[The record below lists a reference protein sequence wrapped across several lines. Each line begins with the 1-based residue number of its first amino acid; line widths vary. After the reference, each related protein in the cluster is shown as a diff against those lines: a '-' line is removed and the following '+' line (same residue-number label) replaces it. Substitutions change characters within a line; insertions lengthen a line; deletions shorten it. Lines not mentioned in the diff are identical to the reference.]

1 MIKKQ
6 GFSVTFTA

>member
-6 GFSVTFTA
+6 GAY

>member
-6 GFSVTFTA
+6 GPKGV